1 MKTLVALCICVFG
14 FMQITLGQIKE
25 NNSFEKLE
33 KSIVSN
39 QLVTVDTGKLNLKI
53 PGSKIQS
60 VRIGGVQNLKSDVGS
75 IEIPNAYPKM
85 LASGKDNSVILMKK
99 MDIINQAPMP
109 GTGPLN
115 DNIYNKNNLNQL
127 VVPNIDLKPKK

>member
-109 GTGPLN
+109 GTEPLN